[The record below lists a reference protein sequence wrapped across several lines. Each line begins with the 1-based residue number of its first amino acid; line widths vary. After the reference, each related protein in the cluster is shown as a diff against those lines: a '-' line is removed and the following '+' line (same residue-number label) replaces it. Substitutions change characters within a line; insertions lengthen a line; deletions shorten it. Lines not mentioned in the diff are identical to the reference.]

1 MATRELWNGNLRVLA
16 WSSEPKLEERPAIP
30 LQLNFGK
37 ANEIEGPLISQDDD
51 RELPQEDLTL

>member
-1 MATRELWNGNLRVLA
+1 MATRELWNGNLRVLRGA
-16 WSSEPKLEERPAIP
+16 RSLKLGERPAIP